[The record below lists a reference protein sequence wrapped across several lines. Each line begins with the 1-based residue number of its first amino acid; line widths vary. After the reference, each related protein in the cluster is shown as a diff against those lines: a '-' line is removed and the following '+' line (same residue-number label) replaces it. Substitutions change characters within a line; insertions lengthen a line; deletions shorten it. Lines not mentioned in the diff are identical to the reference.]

1 MQKELSNFGDHAEVT
16 MQANASIPEGM
27 GVHGYYHVEC
37 RDADGNLKWNE
48 EFPNLVVAVG
58 KQLMLDTLL
67 RTSGTY
73 TTVGPFLGLINNST
87 TYAAA
92 DTMTSKTWTE
102 LTTYT
107 VGGSAVRGT
116 AVFAAS
122 SSSGTTAIS
131 SSCTVPLTG
140 YLFATRSIPSVI
152 THLATPCV
160 TLFVILPA
168 YSLIESSPYVHCALP
183 LSSLVRLRS
192 GYSRLMPEGRM
203 ICPFLKVKHL

>member
-1 MQKELSNFGDHAEVT
+1 MTNELASCGDYAVAT
-16 MQANASIPEGM
+16 LQANASIPEGM
-27 GVHGYYHVEC
+27 GVDGHYYVEC
-37 RDADGNLKWNE
+37 RDTNGNLKWTE
-48 EFPNLVVAVG
+48 EFPNLVVAIG

-87 TYAAA
+87 SFAAA

-122 SSSGTTAIS
+122 TSSGTTPSNVTTSTATSITYTMTGSATVYGCFLVTGTGAVSTIS
-131 SSCTVPLTG
+131 STAGTLYSEGNFSTAKTVTSG
-140 YLFATRSIPSVI
+140 DTVSVTYSTTATS
-152 THLATPCV
+152 
-160 TLFVILPA
+160 
-168 YSLIESSPYVHCALP
+168 
-183 LSSLVRLRS
+183 
-192 GYSRLMPEGRM
+192 
-203 ICPFLKVKHL
+203 

>member
-1 MQKELSNFGDHAEVT
+1 MQNELSNFGDHAVAT
-16 MQANASIPEGM
+16 LQANASIPEGM
-27 GVHGYYHVEC
+27 GIDGYYKVEC
-37 RDADGNLKWNE
+37 RDADGKLKWNE

-87 TYAAA
+87 TFAAA

-107 VGGSAVRGT
+107 VGGSGVRGT

-122 SSSGTTAIS
+122 SSSGTTPSNVTTSTATAITYTMTGS
-131 SSCTVPLTG
+131 ATVYGCFLVTG
-140 YLFATRSIPSVI
+140 TGAVST
-152 THLATPCV
+152 
-160 TLFVILPA
+160 
-168 YSLIESSPYVHCALP
+168 
-183 LSSLVRLRS
+183 LSSTAGTLYSEGNFSTAKTVTS
-192 GYSRLMPEGRM
+192 GDTVSVTYSTTATS
-203 ICPFLKVKHL
+203 